1 MVFSI
6 YDPNGIRQ
14 DNWIMKSSSP
24 GSYSVYWPTHPG
36 FKSGRYQVI
45 VAASDTG
52 SSMQKFFT
60 LEDIPLPDEIENYL
74 SASELSG
81 ILEKFVRAIAAN
93 YLLKLSPDFGI
104 NVLTNMSMSA
114 ASDLINE
121 FNTSTAFGYIDA
133 LDAKVASRFLENVNV
148 NHSANI
154 IEKLGI
160 LEAVNIFSKMNASIA
175 SAIIEEMNSTNGAKV
190 IENIPVPIASEI
202 LKESDLDVVVDLFME
217 MKKKSLVAVI
227 TKWMSSRELDALVD
241 VLDRLDAVL
250 LNRVFGGLSVTD
262 RKILYLDLSPE
273 VAATINTDLLPLPDF
288 FISKIDL
295 SSPDG
300 VGYVLTSVVTN
311 LGKVDADPFH
321 VTFTANS
328 TIFGELSISGLD
340 VDASTKISYAWN
352 PLVQGYYSLAVAIDP
367 SDSVM
372 EIDETNNEMN
382 TLRLLRLPD
391 LTIEFGQLPL
401 DFTENI
407 LSDISVKV
415 SNFGEENVPFSVQLK
430 ANEVVVDTWSIQSL
444 DVGSVTTFSFSWI
457 PETSGKFSME
467 VVVDP
472 LDLVIEEDELNN
484 VAQIGVMVEA
494 GKRVSSLFNPITAFV
509 IIIAAALFLFYPLR
523 NRTRSLLN
531 FISPSTIF
539 SILKRG
545 F

>member
-1 MVFSI
+1 ELFSLISFCSMISRLKWYVNNTECILSQQAELLIDMSRKVFLTVLLCLISISATLAKPANAITVSLGTSTYYKGQNVQIILEGVPPNFGMVFSI

-227 TKWMSSRELDALVD
+227 TKW
-241 VLDRLDAVL
+241 
-250 LNRVFGGLSVTD
+250 
-262 RKILYLDLSPE
+262 
-273 VAATINTDLLPLPDF
+273 
-288 FISKIDL
+288 
-295 SSPDG
+295 
-300 VGYVLTSVVTN
+300 
-311 LGKVDADPFH
+311 
-321 VTFTANS
+321 
-328 TIFGELSISGLD
+328 
-340 VDASTKISYAWN
+340 
-352 PLVQGYYSLAVAIDP
+352 
-367 SDSVM
+367 
-372 EIDETNNEMN
+372 
-382 TLRLLRLPD
+382 
-391 LTIEFGQLPL
+391 
-401 DFTENI
+401 
-407 LSDISVKV
+407 
-415 SNFGEENVPFSVQLK
+415 
-430 ANEVVVDTWSIQSL
+430 
-444 DVGSVTTFSFSWI
+444 
-457 PETSGKFSME
+457 
-467 VVVDP
+467 
-472 LDLVIEEDELNN
+472 
-484 VAQIGVMVEA
+484 
-494 GKRVSSLFNPITAFV
+494 
-509 IIIAAALFLFYPLR
+509 
-523 NRTRSLLN
+523 
-531 FISPSTIF
+531 
-539 SILKRG
+539 
-545 F
+545 